1 MATTTCCI
9 CSSKSAAA
17 RRARACEAVRKTFQ
31 ITPQVTLLP
40 RGTIAKDFEAA
51 VKAPRFVDKT
61 RLSNEDAAG
70 VLLLIA
76 PSARTAQ
83 ETYPSK
89 SVRLIAAAAPGGNP
103 DVLARMLAAKLAD
116 AFGRP
121 FVVENMPG
129 AGGVVAA
136 EQVAR
141 AAPDGHTLMLGDSGA
156 LAINVALN
164 PKLTYQPAEGF
175 HADHRARRGADGAG
189 GASRR
194 FPQAHLS
201 DYRARKPKPKQ
212 LAYGSAGNGSVHHLT
227 MAVFLARRARHAARP
242 LQGRHR
248 AGRRRCSRGEVQSG
262 WSGIPNVAAHIRAGK
277 LRVLCISTAQRSAS
291 LPDVPTAIELGIA
304 GFDIATTIGLQA
316 PAGLPRDIVA
326 RLQAAVA
333 KALRERD
340 LAERMANLGM
350 ELRENGTEHYARF
363 VREDL
368 ERYAAAVKAA
378 GVKQD

>member
-1 MATTTCCI
+1 MRI
-9 CSSKSAAA
+9 
-17 RRARACEAVRKTFQ
+17 
-31 ITPQVTLLP
+31 
-40 RGTIAKDFEAA
+40 
-51 VKAPRFVDKT
+51 
-61 RLSNEDAAG
+61 
-70 VLLLIA
+70 LLLLLA
-76 PSARTAQ
+76 AFSVHAQ

-121 FVVENMPG
+121 FVVENLPG

-164 PKLTYQPAEGF
+164 PKLTYHPLKDFTLITALAAVPTVLVVHPAANVGSLQEYI
-175 HADHRARRGADGAG
+175 
-189 GASRR
+189 S
-194 FPQAHLS
+194 LS
-201 DYRARKPKPKQ
+201 KSKQ

-227 MAVFLARRARHAARP
+227 MAVFLARNGLDMLHVPYKGGSALVAAV
-242 LQGRHR
+242 L
-248 AGRRRCSRGEVQSG
+248 AGEVQSG
-262 WSGIPNVAAHIRAGK
+262 WSGIPNVVSHIRSGK

-291 LPDVPTAIELGIA
+291 IPDVPTCAEQGQS

-326 RLQAAVA
+326 RLQPAVA

-363 VREDL
+363 AREDL
-368 ERYAAAVKAA
+368 ERYTAAVKTA
-378 GVKQD
+378 GIKSD